1 MNDLKVYQKSHKT
14 LKDANDMIVQAS
26 NDTGACYGVAKCA
39 EVVFGR
45 GKMVKDESLQV
56 LNERMKTIDPE
67 ENEIGKFSRFERA
80 DGIKNKKL

>member
-1 MNDLKVYQKSHKT
+1 MNDLKVYQESHKT

-39 EVVFGR
+39 EVIFGR
-45 GKMVKDESLQV
+45 GKIVKDESLQV